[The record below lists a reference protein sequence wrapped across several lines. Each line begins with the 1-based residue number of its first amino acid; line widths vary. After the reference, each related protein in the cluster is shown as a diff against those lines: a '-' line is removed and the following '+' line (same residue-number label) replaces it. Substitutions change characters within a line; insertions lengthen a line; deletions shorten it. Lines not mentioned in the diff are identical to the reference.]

1 MKHNRERLI
10 KLALLTERAAAAV
23 REMGRAAGLLRVE
36 VPGYAQAAA
45 RAAQIVAE
53 ATGAETVPPED
64 DGSR

>member
-36 VPGYAQAAA
+36 VPG
-45 RAAQIVAE
+45 
-53 ATGAETVPPED
+53 
-64 DGSR
+64 